1 MKNPFY
7 LAVEKD
13 ENPPDKDQAAF
24 LAAENYLASDPS
36 VAEVE
41 ERKIRLSHKDLAD
54 DAVWGRVKARL
65 EAANKAAAREAR
77 HGSSKAGA

>member
-7 LAVEKD
+7 MPVEKGN
-13 ENPPDKDQAAF
+13 NPPDKDQAAF

-36 VAEVE
+36 VHEVE

-54 DAVWGRVKARL
+54 DAVWSRVKARL

-77 HGSSKAGA
+77 ASKHSEG